1 MSDRL
6 WNRIEELNW
15 TSDGDYRRI
24 EDFIKNRYSFSS
36 ARELAEFVNSRATEL
51 CQKYEDAWLG
61 VPDLAPLWDDSWSD
75 LAYEVV
81 GRGREFFE
89 TITASK
95 LREMANTNDYHESFA
110 YCFAFLYYKQ
120 EK

>member
-15 TSDGDYRRI
+15 ASDHDIDRVEEY
-24 EDFIKNRYSFSS
+24 IKNRYSFSS
-36 ARELAEFVNSRATEL
+36 ARELAEFADSKVIEL

-61 VPDLAPLWDDSWSD
+61 VPGIACSDDSWSD

-95 LREMANTNDYHESFA
+95 LREMANTNDYQESFG
-110 YCFAFLYYKQ
+110 YCFVFLYYKQ